1 MPIITALGGGSAK
14 GLGFGGGKNPPVS
27 FDYLVVAGGGHG
39 ADNNDGTGGGGAGG
53 LRTSFP
59 GGTQIELDSGNYTIT
74 VGAGGSP
81 STPGV
86 LGYSAAPVSSNF
98 DYTNGNPSTFSNI
111 TATGGGKGGNINV
124 VNAESGGSGGGG
136 GSNYNSG
143 SQPSGSGNAGSY
155 SPSEGNPGGA
165 GDGLSRNDLGFG
177 GGGGGGH
184 AGAGTAGGPGGTG
197 GPGGSGTASNI
208 TGSPVNYAGGGGGG
222 VYNGGNPYAPPG
234 IGGTGGVGGGGQA
247 APTTGVRAFVPGGT
261 PGFAAQANTGGG
273 GAGTCYQQSVIND
286 VTPAANQPYGYAGG
300 SGIVVL
306 RAPSGSKFKVTPGTN
321 TITTDGPTGDKIA
334 TFNVSGTL
342 TI

>member
-39 ADNNDGTGGGGAGG
+39 GENIGGGGGAGG

-59 GGTQIELDSGNYTIT
+59 GGTAIELDAGDYTIN

-81 STPGV
+81 ATPGV
-86 LGYSAAPVSSNF
+86 LGFSASPVSPNK
-98 DYTNGNPSTFSNI
+98 DYTNGSPSTFSNI
-111 TATGGGKGGNINV
+111 TSTGGGKGGMISQ
-124 VNAESGGSGGGG
+124 VNASPGGSGGGG
-136 GSNYNSG
+136 GSNYNIG
-143 SQPSGSGNAGSY
+143 SQPGAAGNAGSY
-155 SPSEGNPGGA
+155 SPAEGTSGGN
-165 GDGLSRNDLGFG
+165 GDGTRRNDLGFG
-177 GGGGGGH
+177 AGGGGGH
-184 AGAGTAGGPGGTG
+184 AGAGANGGPNGGTG

-208 TGSPVNYAGGGGGG
+208 TGSPVYYAGGGGGG

-234 IGGTGGVGGGGQA
+234 RGGTGGQGGGGQGAPQA
-247 APTTGVRAFVPGGT
+247 AVRAFVPGGT
-261 PGFAAQANTGGG
+261 PGFAAQVNTGGG
-273 GAGTCYQQSVIND
+273 GAGNCYQISVIND
-286 VTPAANQPYGYAGG
+286 VTPAANQPYGFAGG
-300 SGIVVL
+300 SGIVIL

-321 TITTDGPTGDKIA
+321 TITTEPVSGDKIA